1 MNGTSI
7 PKKYATDNSSI
18 NAFPPAYD
26 QSNIVLLAGIYVYY
40 VKNTEL
46 MKLTTMVQ
54 IDWMSVQIS
63 KT

>member
-54 IDWMSVQIS
+54 ID
-63 KT
+63 